1 MCWCKFNILQNG
13 INFSKSAYRYYHFK
27 FRVSL
32 SQTARDFIT
41 KDELIPIYQNLIH
54 WELSGLGAMH

>member
-1 MCWCKFNILQNG
+1 LQNG